1 MSIREKI
8 TVDLRTAMRSG
19 AADRLGVLRMVKARI
34 LEAEVNLRGVK
45 GREYELGDE
54 EAIQVLAGYAKQRR
68 DSIDAFRLAGR
79 EDLAAQEEAELAV
92 VREYL
97 PKQLTDDEVR
107 RIVSEAITASGATS
121 PKDLGAVMKLT
132 MPKVKGAADGKLVS
146 RIAGE
151 MLGAAAR

>member
-1 MSIREKI
+1 MSIRERI
-8 TVDLRTAMRSG
+8 AADLKTAMKSG

-68 DSIDAFRLAGR
+68 DSIDAFRQAGR

-121 PKDLGAVMKLT
+121 PKDLGAVMKLA

-151 MLGAAAR
+151 MLGAAPR